1 MYLLTSI
8 EMIIMQIISAGGGFI
23 GFNPNHYI
31 HINEYYQYCVRLIT
45 KWLHDNPNEKLNITL
60 GNYQCDFNNGNKE
73 IKLDIQYEHTLV
85 KDGGRSVD
93 NIVFGRV
100 DHEDGKYLIRIANY
114 DYLNA
119 LDGIIEYS
127 IPNILNV
134 STGDFSR
141 YLSKVGYIAPTIY
154 EKLDFDKSQKTN
166 TITMFSENASNR
178 RSKFVNDSR
187 AKGLNQLNVT
197 GVFSKESLKK
207 VYQKTKIMVN
217 LHQTDHHHTFEEL
230 RVLPALC
237 NGVII
242 VSEDVPLKE
251 QIPYGDFIVWSSYK
265 DLIETTLEVQNN
277 YEHFYREIFNDR
289 LSEVLLTLKE
299 SNQESIG
306 NVIRR

>member
-1 MYLLTSI
+1 M
-8 EMIIMQIISAGGGFI
+8 MQIISAGGGFI
-23 GFNPNHYI
+23 GFNPNHDI
-31 HINEYYQYCVRLIT
+31 HINEYYQYCVRLIA

-60 GNYQCDFNNGNKE
+60 GNYQCDFNNNNKE

-85 KDGGRSVD
+85 KNGGRSVD
-93 NIVFGRV
+93 NIVFGCI
-100 DHEDGKYLIRIANY
+100 DHENGKYLIRIANY
-114 DYLNA
+114 DYLNS

-178 RSKFVNDSR
+178 RSKFVNDSK

-197 GVFSKESLKK
+197 GVFSKESLKQ

-251 QIPYGDFIVWSSYK
+251 HIPYGDFIVWSSYK
-265 DLIETTLEVQNN
+265 DLVDTTLDVQNN
-277 YEHFYREIFNDR
+277 YEYFYREIFNDR

>member
-1 MYLLTSI
+1 M
-8 EMIIMQIISAGGGFI
+8 MQIISAGGSFI
-23 GFNPNHYI
+23 GFNPNHDI
-31 HINEYYQYCVRLIT
+31 HINEYYQYCVRLIA

-60 GNYQCDFNNGNKE
+60 GNYQCDFNNNNKE

-85 KDGGRSVD
+85 KNGGRSVD
-93 NIVFGRV
+93 NIVFGCI

-114 DYLNA
+114 DYLNS

-178 RSKFVNDSR
+178 RSKFVNDSK

-197 GVFSKESLKK
+197 GVFSKESLKQ

-251 QIPYGDFIVWSSYK
+251 HIPYGDFIVWSSYK
-265 DLIETTLEVQNN
+265 DLVDTTLDVQSN
-277 YEHFYREIFNDR
+277 YEHFYRQIFTDR
-289 LSEVLLTLKE
+289 LSEILLTLKK

-306 NVIRR
+306 NVIRK